1 VRTINVK
8 QLGHAI
14 YHIDAYDEDHLITL
28 PSLHIE
34 GLVYGS
40 PYVELNT
47 HTYIKSSSGYTSKI
61 IYSGKGWMSGKK
73 NSFTAT
79 LYPDGK
85 EKDILYSVE
94 GQWNNSF
101 IARDAKSKIEIET
114 YSPKS
119 SQTTPLIVAPLDQQ
133 DDLESRRAW
142 HAVAEAIE
150 RGDMDVTSTE
160 KGKIE
165 NAQRELRKKE
175 REEGREWERRYFSRV
190 DPDERFER
198 LAESVGY
205 QLEADKT
212 GGMWRWDGTKY
223 ESHLKK
229 STPQA
234 ENKMST

>member
-1 VRTINVK
+1 M
-8 QLGHAI
+8 
-14 YHIDAYDEDHLITL
+14 

-40 PYVELNT
+40 PYVELNA
-47 HTYIKSSSGYTSKI
+47 HTYIQSSSGYTSKI
-61 IYSGKGWMSGKK
+61 SYSGKGWMSGKK

-79 LYPDGK
+79 LYPEGK

-94 GQWNNSF
+94 GQWNDSF
-101 IARDAKSKIEIET
+101 IARDAKAKIEIET

-119 SQTTPLIVAPLDQQ
+119 SQTTPLSVAPLDQQ
-133 DDLESRRAW
+133 GDLESRRAW
-142 HAVAEAIE
+142 RAVAEAIGK
-150 RGDMDVTSTE
+150 GDMDVTGTE

-190 DPDERFER
+190 EPDERFEE
-198 LAESVGY
+198 LAEKVGH

-212 GGMWRWDGTKY
+212 GGMWRWDDAKY
-223 ESHLKK
+223 QSLLKK
-229 STPQA
+229 ATPLA
-234 ENKMST
+234 ESKMSI